1 MTRGSPPAVWPTNAA
16 SCWTLSAPGVPAL
29 MEAEF
34 LQMKALCLSVG
45 VCARVCFCVRATMTS
60 VRLPEFKYCV
70 CLKVCLC
77 VGVLL

>member
-45 VCARVCFCVRATMTS
+45 VCATMTS